1 MLRRPYHPPLPSPYL
16 QPESDTPGY
25 ILGEHGGVV
34 GFGKRGFYVAA
45 IPAQKARE
53 TILRHHYSQ
62 SIVNNAYIHLG
73 VYYKDNYAGV
83 LQLGY
88 ALNPASA
95 GKIVE
100 GTVQGEYLELNRMW
114 LADVCPRNSESMAI
128 SYAVKYTRRASP
140 NVAWIQ
146 SFADERCG
154 RLGVVYQASNFLFLG
169 AHVSAFY
176 YLDGDYYHNI
186 LMTTHR
192 KSGVRGRV
200 LRENKERAIP
210 LAYRQFRYILFFEA
224 VMAQTPAVE
233 GAAVSQARSLNK
245 KPRREISGALHML
258 CQHKEKTK
266 TGCAELRAK
275 LCRIARRVSCAAMCS
290 AS

>member
-62 SIVNNAYIHLG
+62 SIVNNSYIHLG
-73 VYYKDNYAGV
+73 AFYRDNFAGV
-83 LQLGY
+83 LQFGY
-88 ALNPASA
+88 ALNPACA

-128 SYAVKYTRRASP
+128 SYAVKYIRRASP
-140 NVAWIQ
+140 SVAWIQ

-154 RLGVVYQASNFLFLG
+154 RLGVVYQASNFLYLG
-169 AHVSAFY
+169 SHVSPFY
-176 YLDGDYYHNI
+176 FLDGDYYHNI
-186 LMTTHR
+186 LMTAHR
-192 KSGVRGRV
+192 KSGGRGRM
-200 LRENKERAIP
+200 LRENKKRAIP
-210 LAYRQFRYILFFEA
+210 LAYRQFRYVLFLK
-224 VMAQTPAVE
+224 QSWRKRLRLKIQPYP
-233 GAAVSQARSLNK
+233 
-245 KPRREISGALHML
+245 KPKA
-258 CQHKEKTK
+258 
-266 TGCAELRAK
+266 
-275 LCRIARRVSCAAMCS
+275 
-290 AS
+290 

>member
-62 SIVNNAYIHLG
+62 SIVNNSYIHLG
-73 VYYKDNYAGV
+73 AFYRDNFAGV
-83 LQLGY
+83 LQFGY
-88 ALNPASA
+88 ALNPACA

-128 SYAVKYTRRASP
+128 SYAVKYIRRASP
-140 NVAWIQ
+140 SVAWIQ

-154 RLGVVYQASNFLFLG
+154 RLGVVYQASNFLYLG
-169 AHVSAFY
+169 SHVSPFY
-176 YLDGDYYHNI
+176 FLDGDYYHNI
-186 LMTTHR
+186 LMTAHR
-192 KSGVRGRV
+192 KSGGRGRM
-200 LRENKERAIP
+200 LRENKKRAIP
-210 LAYRQFRYILFFEA
+210 LPEA
-224 VMAQTPAVE
+224 VMAQASE
-233 GAAVSQARSLNK
+233 
-245 KPRREISGALHML
+245 
-258 CQHKEKTK
+258 
-266 TGCAELRAK
+266 AENTA
-275 LCRIARRVSCAAMCS
+275 IPQTQSVNAEARRMSPGLCIQCAMNYDCRFQGV
-290 AS
+290 

>member
-16 QPESDTPGY
+16 QLESDTPGY

-154 RLGVVYQASNFLFLG
+154 RLGGVMSRRMFWRACRRKPSSPRSCG
-169 AHVSAFY
+169 APRNVAHCRC
-176 YLDGDYYHNI
+176 L
-186 LMTTHR
+186 LR
-192 KSGVRGRV
+192 LWKSMGSYSMP
-200 LRENKERAIP
+200 LLIP
-210 LAYRQFRYILFFEA
+210 STA
-224 VMAQTPAVE
+224 
-233 GAAVSQARSLNK
+233 
-245 KPRREISGALHML
+245 
-258 CQHKEKTK
+258 
-266 TGCAELRAK
+266 
-275 LCRIARRVSCAAMCS
+275 
-290 AS
+290 

>member
-1 MLRRPYHPPLPSPYL
+1 MPRKPFHPPVPSPYL
-16 QPESDTPGY
+16 PPESDTPGY
-25 ILGEHGGVV
+25 IIGEHGGVV

-186 LMTTHR
+186 LMTAHR

-210 LAYRQFRYILFFEA
+210 LAYRQFRYILFLKQSWRKRLRLKVQPYPKPEA
-224 VMAQTPAVE
+224 
-233 GAAVSQARSLNK
+233 
-245 KPRREISGALHML
+245 
-258 CQHKEKTK
+258 
-266 TGCAELRAK
+266 
-275 LCRIARRVSCAAMCS
+275 
-290 AS
+290 